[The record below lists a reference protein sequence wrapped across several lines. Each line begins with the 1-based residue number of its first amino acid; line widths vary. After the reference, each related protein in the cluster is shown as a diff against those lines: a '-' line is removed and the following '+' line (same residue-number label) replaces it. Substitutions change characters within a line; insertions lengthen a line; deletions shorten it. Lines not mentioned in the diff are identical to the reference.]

1 MPRPAGRHRSAAGSA
16 SGPAFSPR
24 PGREM
29 AAPPG
34 PGPGPESESE
44 SESGPKPGP
53 GPEPEPGSGS
63 GPEPEPGP
71 AGAARRDPRVRCCSR
86 RGLGAVLELCAPFV
100 RALAQ
105 GQPGEAAAEADA
117 LWNFET
123 AVREN
128 VTINGQ
134 PWEEASDDSG
144 LQSDSNIKILE
155 DQFDELIVETAIRR
169 KQWPKKILV
178 HAIQAM
184 KAEQEVL
191 KLYQPVVKPADIR
204 PQPSQDAYIADLKQA
219 TEAASKQISEA
230 MQSIPALTEK
240 AEGFSQALTLQP
252 TLELCKLRQEV
263 FSGCK
268 AKEENNVQN
277 LVPPGEVT
285 PTGTVS
291 SKNPY
296 VLLKRRK
303 AAASSE
309 RRRYPLRRRKITL
322 SA

>member
-1 MPRPAGRHRSAAGSA
+1 
-16 SGPAFSPR
+16 
-24 PGREM
+24 
-29 AAPPG
+29 
-34 PGPGPESESE
+34 
-44 SESGPKPGP
+44 
-53 GPEPEPGSGS
+53 
-63 GPEPEPGP
+63 
-71 AGAARRDPRVRCCSR
+71 ARRDPRVRCCSR

-105 GQPGEAAAEADA
+105 GQPGGAAAEADA

-134 PWEEASDDSG
+134 PWEEAADDSR
-144 LQSDSNIKILE
+144 LQGGSNIKILE
-155 DQFDELIVETAIRR
+155 DQFDELIVETATRR

-178 HAIQAM
+178 HAIQTM
-184 KAEQEVL
+184 KAEQEML
-191 KLYQPVVKPADIR
+191 KLYQPVVKPAEIR

-219 TEAASKQISEA
+219 TEVASKQISEA
-230 MQSIPALTEK
+230 MQSIPALIEK
-240 AEGFSQALTLQP
+240 AEGFSLALTWQP

-285 PTGTVS
+285 PTETVP

-296 VLLKRRK
+296 VLLKRK
-303 AAASSE
+303 AADSPE
-309 RRRYPLRRRKITL
+309 RRRYPLRRRKIAL

>member
-1 MPRPAGRHRSAAGSA
+1 
-16 SGPAFSPR
+16 
-24 PGREM
+24 M
-29 AAPPG
+29 AAPPAAG
-34 PGPGPESESE
+34 PGA
-44 SESGPKPGP
+44 GP
-53 GPEPEPGSGS
+53 GE
-63 GPEPEPGP
+63 
-71 AGAARRDPRVRCCSR
+71 ARRDPRVRCCSR

-105 GQPGEAAAEADA
+105 GQPGGAAAEAEA

-134 PWEEASDDSG
+134 AWEEAPEESQ

-155 DQFDELIVETAIRR
+155 DQFDELIVETATRR

-178 HAIQAM
+178 HAIQTM
-184 KAEQEVL
+184 KAEQEML
-191 KLYQPVVKPADIR
+191 KLYQPVVKPAEIK
-204 PQPSQDAYIADLKQA
+204 PPPSQDAYIADLKQA
-219 TEAASKQISEA
+219 AEVAAKQISEA
-230 MQSIPALTEK
+230 MQSIPALIEK

-268 AKEENNVQN
+268 AKEENNVQT

-285 PTGTVS
+285 PTGTVC
-291 SKNPY
+291 SKTPY
-296 VLLKRRK
+296 VLLKKRK
-303 AAASSE
+303 VADSPE
-309 RRRYPLRRRKITL
+309 RKRYPLRRRKISL
-322 SA
+322 ST